1 MKITVIVCT
10 FDRCQSLA
18 KTLESIGTLES
29 PEPHEWEVVVVD
41 NNSRDQTRTVVEDFC
56 RRYPGRFRY
65 IFESKQGKSYALNT
79 GVREAKGDV
88 LAFTDDDV
96 IADGAWLR
104 GLTAGLVDSDEW
116 AGAGGRTLP
125 KWECP
130 PPNWLRLKDPYALA
144 PFAVFDL
151 GTRATQLNEPPF
163 GANMAFRRAMFEKY
177 GGFRTDLAGSDNLF
191 RNEDTEFGDRLLTA
205 GEMIRYEPSAVGFH
219 PVSRERLQKKYLL
232 KWWFDKG
239 RADIRQFGLR
249 PRARYFVRGVPLYM
263 FRNLAAAFLRWVF
276 TFDPGKR
283 FHLKLKVFIKLG
295 EMSECNRKS
304 RIARTLTESNACT

>member
-1 MKITVIVCT
+1 MGRRGRAYSSKMGVSTSELAAPQGPIRFSSVRGFRSGNTGHSTQRASV
-10 FDRCQSLA
+10 RCEHGISKSYGVPEKYVEAFARISLA
-18 KTLESIGTLES
+18 L
-29 PEPHEWEVVVVD
+29 
-41 NNSRDQTRTVVEDFC
+41 
-56 RRYPGRFRY
+56 
-65 IFESKQGKSYALNT
+65 
-79 GVREAKGDV
+79 
-88 LAFTDDDV
+88 
-96 IADGAWLR
+96 
-104 GLTAGLVDSDEW
+104 
-116 AGAGGRTLP
+116 
-125 KWECP
+125 
-130 PPNWLRLKDPYALA
+130 
-144 PFAVFDL
+144 
-151 GTRATQLNEPPF
+151 
-163 GANMAFRRAMFEKY
+163 
-177 GGFRTDLAGSDNLF
+177 DNLF